1 MSERVHVSDL
11 VPLPREVKFDDTLRE
26 FHQVAR
32 FDIVDK
38 NPLRTQLLL
47 DRRHKEN
54 QKRSKPLG
62 YFRMSSTDQLIS
74 LAVDALSLANI
85 LVLDGKR
92 NISRDMIRS
101 STEDLFTL
109 ILRDIVN
116 VTDVA
121 LNDLRMHQLVK
132 EQQQNE

>member
-1 MSERVHVSDL
+1 
-11 VPLPREVKFDDTLRE
+11 VPLPREVRFDDTLRE
-26 FHQVAR
+26 FHQVGR
-32 FDIVDK
+32 FDVIDQ

-54 QKRSKPLG
+54 QKRSKPVG

-85 LVLDGKR
+85 LVLEGKGDI
-92 NISRDMIRS
+92 NRDMIRS
-101 STEDLFTL
+101 STEDLFRL

-121 LNDLRMHQLVK
+121 MNDLRLHQRGK
-132 EQQQNE
+132 EG